1 MDTFTSDLLI
11 QDLAIARPFAE
22 LAVQVCFPHQKDIR
36 DLYKYRLFVNHTRG
50 FDSNDLSR
58 TMERLTVP
66 VFGFGIKI
74 NAWRHIHV
82 NFCWKLCNCA
92 QELLAD
98 NESNTPHILQYVH
111 GHTLNPR

>member
-1 MDTFTSDLLI
+1 MDAFTSDLLV
-11 QDLAIARPFAE
+11 QDLVIARPFAE

-36 DLYKYRLFVNHTRG
+36 DLYKYRLFVNHTQA

-82 NFCWKLCNCA
+82 NFCWMLCNCA

-98 NESNTPHILQYVH
+98 NESNTPHILQYGH
-111 GHTLNPR
+111 GHTLNP